1 MAGMKRVIFS
11 YVLLVSGLGTAENPS
26 ISYSEELWNQYT
38 DSETV
43 LVKKMDDT
51 DKKISKLKSVNRNPK
66 PGSGV
71 VANWARQRTGKSTAE
86 LKKERTHLKE
96 LGKLVLESRNEVQ
109 AQQERMRTIQFV
121 QSQTNELSP
130 PLLEEALSR
139 LTNQIGQLVKMEKTL
154 MTKMGMPVQK
164 NKEKKETRYNPLA
177 MLPGCPLCQL
187 AGTPNGL
194 PGHTNAQN
202 PVVLPDPNVFDSGLN
217 P

>member
-1 MAGMKRVIFS
+1 MKRVIFS

-164 NKEKKETRYNPLA
+164 IKKKKKPDTILWQCFPAALCANWQAPLTGFRDIPMRKTLSYSRIRMYSIA
-177 MLPGCPLCQL
+177 
-187 AGTPNGL
+187 A
-194 PGHTNAQN
+194 
-202 PVVLPDPNVFDSGLN
+202 
-217 P
+217 